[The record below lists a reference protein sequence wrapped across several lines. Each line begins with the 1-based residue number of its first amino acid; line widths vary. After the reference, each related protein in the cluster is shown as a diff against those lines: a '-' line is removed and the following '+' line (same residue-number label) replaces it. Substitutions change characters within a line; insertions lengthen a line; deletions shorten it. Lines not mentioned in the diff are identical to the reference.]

1 MLNRSGRG
9 ILVVL
14 AIYQAAGAADIRG
27 TIIIEHKLTSR
38 TVTAPA
44 GSYLRG
50 AAVEL
55 GAPQT
60 GNALSWER
68 AHVVVYVEGEL
79 PSTPGTARME
89 QKNRSFTPDLVLV
102 PAGSTVTFP
111 NLDVIFHNVFSL
123 SRPAAFDLGNYPK
136 SQTRTVTFPKPGIVY
151 VNCRLHPN
159 MAGTIVVSPNSRA
172 AIAGESGQFV
182 LSDVPPGVYTV
193 AAWHKAAGFFRQR
206 VKVSEEQGAEI
217 KFFIPLDASGIPKP
231 AAKR

>member
-1 MLNRSGRG
+1 MVNRISTGVF
-9 ILVVL
+9 VVL
-14 AIYQAAGAADIRG
+14 AICQAAWAADIRG

-44 GSYLRG
+44 GAYLRG
-50 AAVEL
+50 TAVEL
-55 GAPQT
+55 GSPET
-60 GNALSWER
+60 GNTLSWER

-79 PSTPGTARME
+79 ASTHVTARME

-111 NLDVIFHNVFSL
+111 NLDLIFHNVFSL

-136 SQTRTVTFPKPGIVY
+136 GETRTVRFPKPGIVY

-159 MAGTIVVSPNSRA
+159 MAGVIVVSPNSRA
-172 AIAGESGQFV
+172 VIAGESGNFV
-182 LSDVPPGVYTV
+182 LSDVPPGAYTV
-193 AAWHKAAGFFRQR
+193 VAWHKAAGFFRQR
-206 VKVSEEQGAEI
+206 VQVSEKQGAEI
-217 KFFIPLDASGIPKP
+217 EFFIPLDASGLPKS